1 MNIVVCVKQVPDTA
15 EVKID
20 PVTNTLVRTGV
31 PNIMN
36 PFDRQALEAALILK
50 DANGATVTVISMGP
64 PQADVVLREVI
75 NCLFSNKYSVKSVYI
90 TETLD
95 SKISEL

>member
-64 PQADVVLREVI
+64 PQADEILKEAIAMGADDAALISDRA
-75 NCLFSNKYSVKSVYI
+75 LAGSD
-90 TETLD
+90 TLVQL
-95 SKISEL
+95 I